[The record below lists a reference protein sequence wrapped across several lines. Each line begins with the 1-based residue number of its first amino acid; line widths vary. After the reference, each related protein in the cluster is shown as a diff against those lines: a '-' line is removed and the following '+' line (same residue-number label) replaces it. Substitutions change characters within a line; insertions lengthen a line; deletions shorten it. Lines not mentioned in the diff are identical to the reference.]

1 MNSGMAGSR
10 CSNSCLLFSCFASPM
25 VDLFLG
31 SISSYG
37 RGSNSS
43 TLPVGKDLLCPES
56 SAPISEYVMCLFL
69 SRLCVIDDLG
79 ALKQGQDGVEYC
91 GLPHHR
97 R

>member
-10 CSNSCLLFSCFASPM
+10 CSNSCLSFSCLASPM

-31 SISSYG
+31 SVSSYG
-37 RGSNSS
+37 RGSSSS
-43 TLPVGKDLLCPES
+43 TLPVGKDPLCPES
-56 SAPISEYVMCLFL
+56 RAPISEYVVCLFL
-69 SRLCVIDDLG
+69 SHPCVIDDLG

-97 R
+97 H